1 MLRLGAAAA
10 RFAVRPAARGLA
22 PSASAAY
29 SSFSNVFNPSTSRGG
44 PGQHHFAP
52 ATVMAGALDVHGLVG
67 IHARFATK
75 KSGGSTKN
83 GRDSIG
89 KRLGVKHFSGEY
101 VEAGNIIVRQRGTSF
116 HPGTNVYKSKDHS
129 LHAKSP
135 GRVLFSKNKLT
146 KRRSV
151 SVVSPEKYDKH
162 VESRAVQRAQPRVGW
177 EGQAESIAAKAA
189 AKEAAA
195 AQKAAAAEAQIAAL

>member
-1 MLRLGAAAA
+1 MLRLGAATAA
-10 RFAVRPAARGLA
+10 RFAVAGVRGLA
-22 PSASAAY
+22 PSSSAAY
-29 SSFSNVFNPSTSRGG
+29 SSFANVFNPSTSSRGG

-52 ATVMAGALDVHGLVG
+52 ATVLAGALDVNGLVG

-89 KRLGVKHFSGEY
+89 KRLGVKHFSGEF

-116 HPGTNVYKSKDHS
+116 HPGTNVYKAKDHT
-129 LHAKSP
+129 LHAKSA

-146 KRRSV
+146 KRRTV
-151 SVVSPEKYDKH
+151 NVVTPEKYDQH
-162 VESRAVQRAQPRVGW
+162 VASRAAKRAQPRQGW
-177 EGQAESIAAKAA
+177 EGQAESVAAKAA
-189 AKEAAA
+189 AKEAVVEAQAA
-195 AQKAAAAEAQIAAL
+195 AL